1 LNDLTEEKSSSDSG
15 KSSDGSRRTHDA
27 SKVGQEHDLDIADEL
42 SFESEPSYDPDS
54 SSNSVNGSRRSHD
67 TSEVGQSSDES
78 EQSHDPSEDNHSEEG
93 EEHALGPKTG
103 GETMPNPQPKTG
115 GETMPNPPASFGAPL
130 TDDEQSYIIAMLQYK
145 LSDKIVIFLR

>member
-1 LNDLTEEKSSSDSG
+1 MILHLRQHLRQDLRDGGTSPEDLTYEEAITSRKSG
-15 KSSDGSRRTHDA
+15 EQA
-27 SKVGQEHDLDIADEL
+27 SAY
-42 SFESEPSYDPDS
+42 SYDPNS

-67 TSEVGQSSDES
+67 SSEVGQSSDER

-130 TDDEQSYIIAMLQYK
+130 TDDEQSYMRDVENSSTYVEK
-145 LSDKIVIFLR
+145 H

>member
-1 LNDLTEEKSSSDSG
+1 M
-15 KSSDGSRRTHDA
+15 
-27 SKVGQEHDLDIADEL
+27 

-130 TDDEQSYIIAMLQYK
+130 TDDEQSYMREMRTLVRTRTFINTEETRKGPQFRLAANTSARRTGGSKNWHCNVAIQAE
-145 LSDKIVIFLR
+145 